1 MPAPRASIP
10 PTPHTYA
17 RFAGVNS
24 PSPISHI
31 CRRQMSIPTSPIS
44 HICRRQMSLPPRHL
58 WRGGGRQ
65 AGGEV
70 TFPLAKYLTSAV
82 GRCLFP
88 LAIYGEGVADRP
100 GVRSRVAD
108 NAGGEINSTGTDKST
123 TTSPNTDSRVSL
135 LFRNRIDSSVNRA
148 CPPKTH
154 SSLAP

>member
-10 PTPHTYA
+10 PPHTQTPA
-17 RFAGVNS
+17 TRASIPPLHLWREVADRLGVRSYS

-31 CRRQMSIPTSPIS
+31 CRRQMSIPP
-44 HICRRQMSLPPRHL
+44 RQ
-58 WRGGGRQ
+58 
-65 AGGEV
+65 
-70 TFPLAKYLTSAV
+70 FLTSAV

-88 LAIYGEGVADRP
+88 LAIYGGGGRQ
-100 GVRSRVAD
+100 
-108 NAGGEINSTGTDKST
+108 AGGEVKADRQTKCEINLTGTDKST